1 MSQMLYRGL
10 TMIETAYGNPLLDD
24 ILERSAALHRHL
36 CPRQVLGA
44 RMGMLAGRLLGLEL
58 PQTNKRLLTF
68 VETDGCFADGVG
80 AATGCWLGRRTMRLI
95 DHGKVAAT
103 FVDTRT
109 QRAVRIRPHPQ
120 VRTEA
125 RRYAPH
131 ARSRWHAYLDA
142 YRVMPDDALLEAYW
156 VELTLDLDRLISRPG
171 ARVVC
176 DGCGEEIINERE
188 AYREGRTLCYSCA
201 FEGERYVTMVT
212 LRQDYVQD
220 DYRTAMRLNG
230 ALPDGLQ

>member
-1 MSQMLYRGL
+1 MM
-10 TMIETAYGNPLLDD
+10 ETTYSNPLLDD

-44 RMGMLAGRLLGLEL
+44 RMGILAGRLLGLEL

-109 QRAVRIRPHPQ
+109 RRAVRIRPHPQ
-120 VRTEA
+120 ARTEA

-142 YRVMPDDALLEAYW
+142 YRVMPDDALLEAHW
-156 VELTLDLDRLISRPG
+156 VELNLDLDRLISRPG
-171 ARVVC
+171 VRVVC
-176 DGCGEEIINERE
+176 DRCGEEIINERE
-188 AYREGRTLCYSCA
+188 VHREGQIFCRGCA
-201 FEGERYVTMVT
+201 FEGERYVTMAT
-212 LRQDYVQD
+212 AIPAQDRSSHSHLR
-220 DYRTAMRLNG
+220 G
-230 ALPDGLQ
+230 LPRPGRVLPLSAADSDGQQ

>member
-1 MSQMLYRGL
+1 
-10 TMIETAYGNPLLDD
+10 MIETTYGNLRLNA

-68 VETDGCFADGVG
+68 VETDGCFADGIG

-109 QRAVRIRPHPQ
+109 RRAVRIRPHPQ
-120 VRTEA
+120 ARAEA
-125 RRYAPH
+125 QRYAPN
-131 ARSRWHAYLDA
+131 AKSRWHAYLDA
-142 YRVMPDDALLEAYW
+142 YRVMPDDALLEAHW
-156 VELTLDLDRLISRPG
+156 AELTLDLDRLISRPG

-188 AYREGRTLCYSCA
+188 VYRAGQIFCRGCA
-201 FEGERYVTMVT
+201 FAEERYVTVAAVAPE
-212 LRQDYVQD
+212 RDHAQDHHLHRSLLAGEV
-220 DYRTAMRLNG
+220 
-230 ALPDGLQ
+230 LPPFAAIPNEQQ

>member
-1 MSQMLYRGL
+1 M
-10 TMIETAYGNPLLDD
+10 TETTYSNPLLGD

-44 RMGMLAGRLLGLEL
+44 RMGILAGRLLELEL

-103 FVDTRT
+103 FVDTCTR
-109 QRAVRIRPHPQ
+109 RAVRIRPHPQ
-120 VRTEA
+120 ARTEA

-156 VELTLDLDRLISRPG
+156 VELNLDLDRLISRPG
-171 ARVVC
+171 VRVVC
-176 DGCGEEIINERE
+176 DECGEEIINERE
-188 AYREGRTLCYSCA
+188 VHREGRTFCRGCA
-201 FEGERYVTMVT
+201 FEEERYVTMATVIPA
-212 LRQDYVQD
+212 QDRSSDSHLHSLPYPGGVLPLSAAD
-220 DYRTAMRLNG
+220 PNG
-230 ALPDGLQ
+230 QQ